1 MNRDNI
7 VFLIIATD
15 ILVVLCYMIFIE
27 FLDFQQNHFLEEFA
41 DQTIEMN
48 DFSVRIEN
56 MPGFEYHRGDETTLK
71 MKLWC
76 HINFVIQKQLKYEN
90 KFTN

>member
-1 MNRDNI
+1 MNRDNM

-15 ILVVLCYMIFIE
+15 IIVVISFMIFIE
-27 FLDFQQNHFLEEFA
+27 FLDFQQNHFSKEFA

-48 DFSVRIEN
+48 DFTIRIEN
-56 MPGFEYHRGDETTLK
+56 MPGFEYHQGDEIVLK

-76 HINFVIQKQLKYEN
+76 HINYVI
-90 KFTN
+90 